1 LRLLMSERT
10 SDSCARHMS
19 CSAMPA
25 PVLRASTESM
35 RVLSPPTAV
44 CTVPQGLTLLLM
56 SM

>member
-1 LRLLMSERT
+1 MRLLMSERT